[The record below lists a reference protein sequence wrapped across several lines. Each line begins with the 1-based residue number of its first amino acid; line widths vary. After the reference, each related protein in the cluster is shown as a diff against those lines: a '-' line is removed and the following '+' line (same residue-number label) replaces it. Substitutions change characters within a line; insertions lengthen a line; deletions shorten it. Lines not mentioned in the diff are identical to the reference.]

1 MPCTR
6 PEREKT
12 PTRTRRGVINLVS
25 LAPVAESLLPEHR
38 AIHALLGALGRIAG
52 ATPRAGLPGGHE
64 GVSWSDHDYAYFD
77 MDMPDGKADDI
88 DLSVANGRL
97 FLRVAR
103 SGRRE

>member
-12 PTRTRRGVINLVS
+12 LARTRRSVIKLVG
-25 LAPVAESLLPEHR
+25 LDPVAEGLLPELH
-38 AIHALLGALGRIAG
+38 AILGALGRISG
-52 ATPRAGLPGGHE
+52 ATQRAGLPGGRE
-64 GVSWSDHDYAYFD
+64 GATWSDDDYTYFD
-77 MDMPDGKADDI
+77 MDMPDGAADDI